1 MLVEGCRWRSLPG
14 DFPAWQT
21 VYTYFRNWRQDGT
34 WISIHDRLREWT
46 RIEQDRHPSPSESII
61 DSQSVKSAA
70 GVSQQVGFDSGKL
83 IKGRKRF
90 LSVDTLGLVLRV
102 FVTAASVPEREGGKR
117 VLRRV
122 KRMDKSLCRL
132 TTIWVDGGFGGA
144 PFLMW
149 VMDVCRWIV
158 QVVLRPEQTKG
169 FVLLKKRWVVERT
182 FGWLMGCRRL
192 VRDYELLPVTSETF
206 IYLAL
211 IRIMLKRLV

>member
-1 MLVEGCRWRSLPG
+1 MSKAYPSNLTRLEYEFLSDLIPEPKLGGRPTVEIWAILNAIFCAGRGLPLAVTTG

-21 VYTYFRNWRQDGT
+21 VYTSDRNWRKDGT

-90 LSVDTLGLVLRV
+90 LSVDTWVWCCECSSLLPV
-102 FVTAASVPEREGGKR
+102 FQSEGGKR

-132 TTIWVDGGFGGA
+132 TTIWVDGGFGA
-144 PFLMW
+144 PF
-149 VMDVCRWIV
+149 
-158 QVVLRPEQTKG
+158 
-169 FVLLKKRWVVERT
+169 
-182 FGWLMGCRRL
+182 
-192 VRDYELLPVTSETF
+192 
-206 IYLAL
+206 
-211 IRIMLKRLV
+211 

>member
-1 MLVEGCRWRSLPG
+1 MCWSGLPLAVTT

-21 VYTYFRNWRQDGT
+21 VYTSDQLAQGRHL
-34 WISIHDRLREWT
+34 ISIHDRLREWT

-83 IKGRKRF
+83 IKGRKILER
-90 LSVDTLGLVLRV
+90 VDTLGLVLRV

-132 TTIWVDGGFGGA
+132 TTIWVDGGWHPSDVGDGRLPLDCPGGA
-144 PFLMW
+144 AP
-149 VMDVCRWIV
+149 R
-158 QVVLRPEQTKG
+158 QTKG
-169 FVLLKKRWVVERT
+169 FVLLKKRWWSSAPSV
-182 FGWLMGCRRL
+182 G
-192 VRDYELLPVTSETF
+192 
-206 IYLAL
+206 
-211 IRIMLKRLV
+211 

>member
-1 MLVEGCRWRSLPG
+1 MCWSRAAVGGHYPEI
-14 DFPAWQT
+14 
-21 VYTYFRNWRQDGT
+21 FRLGRRFIPLIATGAST

-132 TTIWVDGGFGGA
+132 TTIWVDGGFGA
-144 PFLMW
+144 PF
-149 VMDVCRWIV
+149 
-158 QVVLRPEQTKG
+158 
-169 FVLLKKRWVVERT
+169 
-182 FGWLMGCRRL
+182 
-192 VRDYELLPVTSETF
+192 
-206 IYLAL
+206 
-211 IRIMLKRLV
+211 